1 MLYLVTATTET
12 TAAPDADIGVPTTWL
27 GWVILAVILGL
38 YFVIQ
43 RTRQRHIRS
52 RHDREAHLRRSD
64 PDLRR
69 D

>member
-1 MLYLVTATTET
+1 MLYPLIATTET
-12 TAAPDADIGVPTTWL
+12 TGTPDADIGVPTTWL
-27 GWVILAVILGL
+27 GWVILAVMVGL
-38 YFVIQ
+38 FFLIQ

-52 RHDREAHLRRSD
+52 RHDREAQLRRSD